1 MRTRS
6 LRWRLTWVLLKAV
19 MVAWLVWMG
28 CQVWQQ
34 RMERTGLWDA
44 SLRDIAAQV
53 LGSMPD
59 GLENLPARA
68 RTSKPNGARDWK
80 MSFQVWVDGRNVVY
94 SPAAPLEPLKPGF
107 AEGFATRVIDGER
120 WRVYSL
126 TDSQRGITVQVGRS
140 KYQIVNEMRGWIA
153 WSVLAAALI
162 FVLFGIAVWGVIGRS
177 LRPLTALRNTLLQRK
192 PLDLTPL
199 VAPGLPSEFRPL
211 VDAFNAQLERVDAAV
226 QHERRFIAD
235 AAHELRTPLAVLT
248 AHADLALRADTIE
261 EKNAA
266 LQRLS
271 AGVQR
276 SARLSEQL
284 LDLARLDAGVD
295 PPPLLPVSLSELVV
309 LVVRDFETLARDRR
323 QRVSLQSE
331 PCTILGDV
339 DQLGIL
345 LRNLIDN
352 AVRYAGMDGQVAV
365 SCLHAVRDGVNGVEL
380 RVSDNGP
387 GVPVADR
394 GRIFDRFF
402 RVPGQSEPGRAD
414 RGSGIGLSLV
424 ARIAQIHDARIE
436 PCDGIEGRGFCI
448 AVFFPCAP
456 DPAG

>member
-19 MVAWLVWMG
+19 SVAWLVWMS
-28 CQVWQQ
+28 CQMWQQ
-34 RMERTGLWDA
+34 RSERTGLWDA
-44 SLRDIAAQV
+44 SLHVIADQI

-59 GLENLPARA
+59 GLERLPAPAPRA
-68 RTSKPNGARDWK
+68 PQPGTRDWK
-80 MSFQVWVDGRNVVY
+80 MSFQVWVGGRNVVH
-94 SPAAPLEPLKPGF
+94 SAAAPAEALKPDF
-107 AEGFATRVIDGER
+107 RDGFATREIGGER

-126 TDSQRGITVQVGRS
+126 TDPKRGIVVQVGRS
-140 KYQIVNEMRGWIA
+140 KYQIIDEMRGWMA
-153 WSVLAAALI
+153 WSAMAAALL
-162 FVLFGIAVWGVIGRS
+162 FVLFGIAVWVVIGRS
-177 LRPLTALRNTLLQRK
+177 LRPLTALRKTMLERK

-199 VAPGLPSEFRPL
+199 QAPGLPSEFRPL

-284 LDLARLDAGVD
+284 LDLARLDAGAD
-295 PPPLLPVSLSELVV
+295 IPTLRPVLLSELVV

-323 QRVSLQSE
+323 QRVSLLSQPS
-331 PCTILGDV
+331 TILGDV

-352 AVRYAGMDGQVAV
+352 AVRYAGEDGQVSV
-365 SCLHAVRDGVNGVEL
+365 SCLPAQRDGVHGVEL
-380 RVSDNGP
+380 RVADNGP
-387 GVPVADR
+387 GVAADDR

-402 RVPGQSEPGRAD
+402 RVPGQSAPGRAES
-414 RGSGIGLSLV
+414 GSGIGLSLV
-424 ARIAQIHDARIE
+424 ARIAQIHGARIE
-436 PCDGIEGRGFCI
+436 PCDGIDGRGFCI
-448 AVFFPCAP
+448 AVFFPAAP
-456 DPAG
+456 DPGA

>member
-19 MVAWLVWMG
+19 MVAWVVWMG

-34 RMERTGLWDA
+34 RSERTGLWDA
-44 SLRDIAAQV
+44 SLRDIAVQV
-53 LGSMPD
+53 LGSMPE
-59 GLENLPARA
+59 GLQTLTPRPRQPVSEG
-68 RTSKPNGARDWK
+68 TRDWK
-80 MSFQVWVDGRNVVY
+80 MSFQVWAGGRNVVY
-94 SPAAPLEPLKPGF
+94 SQAAPLQPLKPDF
-107 AEGFATRVIDGER
+107 RDGFATRQIDGER
-120 WRVYSL
+120 WRVYSVS
-126 TDSQRGITVQVGRS
+126 DPRRGIVVQVGRS
-140 KYQIVNEMRGWIA
+140 KYQIVNEMRHWIGW
-153 WSVLAAALI
+153 SLLAAALI

-177 LRPLTALRNTLLQRK
+177 LRPLTALRNTLMERK

-199 VAPGLPSEFRPL
+199 SAPGLPSEFRPL
-211 VDAFNAQLERVDAAV
+211 VDAFNGQLERVDNAV
-226 QHERRFIAD
+226 QHERRFISD

-248 AHADLALRADTIE
+248 AHADLALRAETIE

-266 LQRLS
+266 LQRLA

-284 LDLARLDAGVD
+284 LDMARLDAGVD
-295 PPPLLPVSLSELVV
+295 AAPLLPVSLSELVV

-331 PCTILGDV
+331 PCRILGDV

-365 SCLHAVRDGVNGVEL
+365 SCLHATRDGVAGIEL
-380 RVSDNGP
+380 RVADNGP
-387 GVPVADR
+387 GVPEADR
-394 GRIFDRFF
+394 DRIFDRFF
-402 RVPGQSEPGRAD
+402 RVPGQSTPGRAD
-414 RGSGIGLSLV
+414 SGSGIGLSLV
-424 ARIAQIHDARIE
+424 ARIAQIHGASLH
-436 PCDGIEGRGFCI
+436 PCDGIDGCGFCI
-448 AVFFPCAP
+448 AVFFPRAP
-456 DPAG
+456 DPP